1 MERLTLRPQLATL
14 DAEVP
19 SGDWLYEIKFDGY
32 RILAQ
37 VDDGQVRLITRNGK
51 DWTHRF
57 PELAAALAKLPVKQA
72 VLDGEVVALTADG
85 ISSFRELQ
93 EALSH
98 GDTADLIY
106 QAFDLLQL
114 DHRDLTDDTNVE
126 RKEALAALFDRS
138 GWEKDNDALVRYT
151 DHMRR
156 QGPALLDRLCDM
168 GLEGVICKRA
178 DGRYRGGRSK
188 AWRKVKCI
196 QHEEFVVG
204 GFSQPKGSRSGF
216 GSLLLGA
223 YDQQDRFQYAGRVGT
238 GFSHTQ
244 LEDLHHAL
252 EQLRTDTSPFAERPP
267 DARGVRWVT
276 PSMVVEVEFT
286 ERTRDG
292 VLRHPAFRGL
302 REDRDATEIRWQRAE
317 QTPAPPAPQRP
328 RPASVKRGDAYVAG
342 VRISHPDR
350 VLYPEQGL
358 TKVALARYYE
368 RYQDW
373 VLPPLINRPLS
384 LLRCPRGLDTECFY
398 QKHPHAAISADVP
411 RVSIEEKKGH
421 ADYVY
426 VTKLSDLVAL
436 VQAGVMEL
444 HPWGSRVDKVE
455 RPDSLIFD
463 LDPGPD
469 VPWDEM
475 RRVAR
480 WLRDDLEVL
489 HLTGFLRTTGGKGL
503 HVVVPLRRGAG
514 WDRAKAFA
522 RAVCERMADR
532 EPDRLTTKASKALR
546 QERIFL
552 DYLRNGRGATAV
564 ASYSVRARPGA
575 PVAVPLRWDE
585 LTPAMR
591 PDRYNVDNLGR
602 RLAAL
607 SEDPWAGFD
616 DARRPLTL
624 AMTRAVGL
632 KDKEV

>member
-1 MERLTLRPQLATL
+1 MGKLAIRPQLATL
-14 DAEVP
+14 DTEVP

-32 RILAQ
+32 RVLAQ
-37 VDDGQVRLITRNGK
+37 VDDGQVRLSTRNGK

-57 PELAAALAKLPVKQA
+57 PELAAKLAELPA
-72 VLDGEVVALTADG
+72 AETVLDGEVVALTADG

-106 QAFDLLQL
+106 QVFDLLQL
-114 DHRDLTDDTNVE
+114 DGRDLTDDTNLE
-126 RKEALAALFDRS
+126 RKEILADLLERS
-138 GWEKDNDALVRYT
+138 GWKQDDDGLVRYT
-151 DHMRR
+151 DHMRH
-156 QGPALLDRLCDM
+156 QGRALLDRVCDM
-168 GLEGVICKRA
+168 GLEGVICKRV
-178 DGRYRGGRSK
+178 DGRYRSGRNKS
-188 AWRKVKCI
+188 WRKVKCV

-223 YDQQDRFQYAGRVGT
+223 YDHQDRFQYAGRVGT
-238 GFSHTQ
+238 GFSRTQ
-244 LEDLHHAL
+244 LEDLHQAL
-252 EQLRTDTSPFAERPP
+252 EQRRADTPPFASKPP
-267 DARGVRWVT
+267 DSRGVRWVS
-276 PSMVVEVEFT
+276 PSIVVEVEFT

-292 VLRHPAFRGL
+292 LLRHPAFRGL
-302 REDRDATEIRWQRAE
+302 REDREAREIRWQRAE
-317 QTPAPPAPQRP
+317 QALSTAPERP
-328 RPASVKRGDAYVAG
+328 KPSPSARGDAYVAG
-342 VRISHPDR
+342 VRISHSER

-373 VLPPLINRPLS
+373 VLPPLLNRPLS

-398 QKHPHAAISADVP
+398 QKHPHAAINAEVP
-411 RVSIEEKKGH
+411 RVSIDEKKGH

-426 VTKLSDLVAL
+426 VTQLPDLISL
-436 VQAGVMEL
+436 IQAGVMEL
-444 HPWGSRVDKVE
+444 HPWGSRVDNVE
-455 RPDSLIFD
+455 QPDTLIFD

-469 VPWDEM
+469 VPWAEL

-480 WLRDDLEVL
+480 LLRDDLEAL
-489 HLTGFLRTTGGKGL
+489 GLSGFLRTTGGKGL
-503 HVVVPLRRGAG
+503 HVVVPLRRGVG

-522 RAVCERMADR
+522 RAVCEQMAARD
-532 EPDRLTTKASKALR
+532 PDRLTTKASKALR

-552 DYLRNGRGATAV
+552 DYLRNGHGATAV

-585 LTPAMR
+585 LTASMR

-602 RLAAL
+602 RLSAL
-607 SEDPWAGFD
+607 NQDPWVDFD
-616 DARRPLTL
+616 GARRSLTL
-624 AMTRAVGL
+624 AMTRAVGI
-632 KDKEV
+632 KDKEA